1 MLSQTYSFI
10 IFLIFLSHE
19 KTQISSLFQQFCS
32 DEPVFAIVD
41 VRPGIEGIP
50 TTAYVATDE
59 VQTDGKEIQRVF
71 KHLACHIEA
80 EEAEEV
86 GVEHLLRD
94 INDPS
99 TSILAMKI
107 KQKVSGLAG
116 LGSRLVEIQKYLQN
130 VIDEKIPLNHNIL
143 YNLQNIL
150 NFIPN
155 LNIEELVRAMLVK
168 TNDLHLVMYLSSLVR
183 SVIALHDLLMNK
195 IKYIDLDDVLDS
207 AGMEAKKEEYTSST
221 PSKRQLSSA

>member
-1 MLSQTYSFI
+1 M
-10 IFLIFLSHE
+10 
-19 KTQISSLFQQFCS
+19 
-32 DEPVFAIVD
+32 
-41 VRPGIEGIP
+41 
-50 TTAYVATDE
+50 
-59 VQTDGKEIQRVF
+59 F

-107 KQKVSGLAG
+107 KQKVSGLDG
-116 LGSRLVEIQKYLQN
+116 LSTRLLDIQKYLQN

-155 LNIEELVRAMLVK
+155 LNIEELVRAMQVK
-168 TNDLHLVMYLSSLVR
+168 TNDLHLVMYLSSLIR

-207 AGMEAKKEEYTSST
+207 AGMETAKKEEFTSNT
-221 PSKRQLSSA
+221 PSTKQLSSA

>member
-1 MLSQTYSFI
+1 M
-10 IFLIFLSHE
+10 
-19 KTQISSLFQQFCS
+19 
-32 DEPVFAIVD
+32 
-41 VRPGIEGIP
+41 
-50 TTAYVATDE
+50 
-59 VQTDGKEIQRVF
+59 F

-116 LGSRLVEIQKYLQN
+116 LSTRLLDIQKYLQN

-143 YNLQNIL
+143 YKKFT
-150 NFIPN
+150 FIK
-155 LNIEELVRAMLVK
+155 V
-168 TNDLHLVMYLSSLVR
+168 LSF
-183 SVIALHDLLMNK
+183 N
-195 IKYIDLDDVLDS
+195 
-207 AGMEAKKEEYTSST
+207 
-221 PSKRQLSSA
+221 

>member
-107 KQKVSGLAG
+107 KQKVSGLAE
-116 LGSRLVEIQKYLQN
+116 LGSRLVEIQK
-130 VIDEKIPLNHNIL
+130 
-143 YNLQNIL
+143 
-150 NFIPN
+150 
-155 LNIEELVRAMLVK
+155 
-168 TNDLHLVMYLSSLVR
+168 
-183 SVIALHDLLMNK
+183 
-195 IKYIDLDDVLDS
+195 
-207 AGMEAKKEEYTSST
+207 
-221 PSKRQLSSA
+221 